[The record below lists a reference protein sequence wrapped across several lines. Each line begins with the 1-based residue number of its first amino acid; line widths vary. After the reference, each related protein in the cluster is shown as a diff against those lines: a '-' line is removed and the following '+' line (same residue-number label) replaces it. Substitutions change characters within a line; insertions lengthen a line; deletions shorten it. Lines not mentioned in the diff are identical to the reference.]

1 MRIFALLLKSLLLFG
16 LIHSTMVAGAA
27 SLEIPQAMDLKKQGQ
42 VAKRRHTPVMLVII
56 SDSCPYCQKLEE
68 EILRPLLLSGE
79 YDDRIQLQVLN
90 QDRPDYRV
98 DFDGKKRSPDVIA
111 ARYEVQLVPT
121 VLLLGPD
128 GEELAERLI
137 GINVVDFYWAYLE
150 LAIEEASSKL
160 RESGS

>member
-16 LIHSTMVAGAA
+16 LIPSTMVAGAG
-27 SLEIPQAMDLKKQGQ
+27 SLEMPQAMDLNKQGQ
-42 VAKRRHTPVMLVII
+42 VAKRRHTPVMLVIT

-68 EILRPLLLSGE
+68 EVLRPMLIGGE
-79 YDDRIQLQVLN
+79 YDDRLQLQVLN
-90 QDRPDYRV
+90 QDLHDYRV
-98 DFDGKKRSPDVIA
+98 DFDGKKRSPAVIA

-150 LAIEEASSKL
+150 MAIEEASRKL